1 MKVTPEGRKYQ
12 GVEEKQWVSL
22 NFDFSVTIK
31 KIQTDPP
38 PGKVFGGSEGRNVDS
53 LSVPERA
60 KADSSA
66 RQITPASERHYLIPF
81 REM

>member
-38 PGKVFGGSEGRNVDS
+38 PGKAFGGSEGRNVDS
-53 LSVPERA
+53 LSVPRRA
-60 KADSSA
+60 KADSPA
-66 RQITPASERHYLIPF
+66 RQNT
-81 REM
+81 